1 MSILLSRHI
10 EDSVIE
16 VGVDEAGRG
25 PLWGPLMA
33 AAVIW
38 PNETDW
44 TDAHRETV
52 KSIRDS
58 KKISAK
64 KRTMLYGKIKEQAV
78 AFGIGVVQADDIDRY
93 GASWANQ
100 TVFRRAVE
108 DMKLDDKTVRRYI
121 VDGTLSFPTVGNHET
136 CITVIDGD
144 AKYISVAAASILAKV
159 SHDTWVDTW
168 CAEHAELAEKY
179 GLMSSK
185 GYGTAKHRQAIK
197 DHGLLTEHRRLYCR
211 KLLPE
216 LVAMFPDRVAPN
228 QGKRIGSGKKKA
240 RIEDYDFVEDEE

>member
-1 MSILLSRHI
+1 MSILSSRYI

-16 VGVDEAGRG
+16 VGIDEAGRG
-25 PLWGPLMA
+25 PLWGPFMA

-38 PNETDW
+38 PNESDW

-78 AFGIGVVQADDIDRY
+78 AFGIGIVQADDIDRY

-108 DMKLDDKTVRRYI
+108 NMNLDGETVRRYI
-121 VDGTLSFPTVGNHET
+121 VDGTLSLPTVGDYET
-136 CITVIDGD
+136 CITVIEGD

-168 CAEHAELAEKY
+168 CAEHVELATKY
-179 GLMSSK
+179 GLESSK

-197 DHGLLTEHRRLYCR
+197 DYGLLTEHRRLYCR

-228 QGKRIGSGKKKA
+228 QGKRIGGGKKKV
-240 RIEDYDFVEDEE
+240 RIEDYDFVEDGE